1 MNSSYFL
8 TALTFVTAF
17 LFSISILQ
25 AQSIQNVQVRGD
37 VQIDGRFFL
46 NDEEDGYTDT
56 FLIRRARISVQGN
69 LNNYFSFRIMPN
81 FGGGNPD
88 LQDAYIDFKPTA
100 YLTFRA
106 GKFKSPVGL
115 ERLKSPTNLILPEL
129 ALPTNLLP
137 IRDTGIQAT
146 GTIANGLIQIQVGLF
161 NGALDNGSINTDY
174 NNAKE
179 LVGRVFIRPFITS
192 ENPLLNGLGLG
203 VAGTSDDQEGTIG
216 SPRLPSYSSGG
227 RQTIFRYRSDATAG
241 GTTIANGKQ
250 SRFTPQ
256 LYYYTGPLGVMYE
269 YAASTH
275 NVKNGDNS
283 ASLTHT
289 AWNIQAS
296 YLLTGENNSYGAIH
310 PTNSLGSGYG
320 AFEISARYGVLSF
333 DDNTY
338 PLYSDPNRIAETINA
353 WAVGINWY
361 PTSGTRLSLS
371 YEQTNFETVTG
382 YQAIDDEKVFTSRIQ
397 VAF

>member
-1 MNSSYFL
+1 MNRSYFSAAL
-8 TALTFVTAF
+8 IFTAAF
-17 LFSISILQ
+17 LLLTSILQ

-46 NDEEDGYTDT
+46 NDQDDGYTDT
-56 FLIRRARISVQGN
+56 FLIRRARISVQGD
-69 LNNYFSFRIMPN
+69 LNDYFSFRIMPN

-88 LQDAYIDFKPTA
+88 LQDAYIDFKPISF
-100 YLTFRA
+100 LTFRA
-106 GKFKSPVGL
+106 GKFKAPVGL
-115 ERLKSPTNLILPEL
+115 ERLKSPTNLMLPEL

-146 GTIANGLIQIQVGLF
+146 GMFGGGLLQIQAGLF
-161 NGALDNGSINTDY
+161 NGALDNGSINSDY

-179 LVGRVFIRPFITS
+179 VAGRVFIRPFIKS
-192 ENPLLNGLGLG
+192 ESLLLKDFGFGF
-203 VAGTSDDQEGTIG
+203 AGTSGEQEGTIDT
-216 SPRLPSYSSGG
+216 PRLPSYSSGG
-227 RQTIFRYRSDATAG
+227 RQTIFRYRSDGTAE
-241 GTTIANGKQ
+241 GTTIAEGNQ
-250 SRFTPQ
+250 NRLTPQ

-275 NVKNGDNS
+275 NVTVGDNS

-296 YLLTGENNSYGAIH
+296 YLLTGEKNGYGAIH

-320 AFEISARYGVLSF
+320 AFEIAARYGILSF

-338 PLYSDPNRIAETINA
+338 PLYSDPNCFAKKINA

-371 YEQTNFETVTG
+371 YEQTNFESVSG
-382 YQAIDDEKVFTSRIQ
+382 FQKNLAEKVFTSRIQ
-397 VAF
+397 VVF